1 MIYTSRKKWKKLGDI
16 RSCVHFAVFFVSGRW
31 RFPALIC
38 SIFIWFH
45 FCGNIYTLFSNVS
58 YMFCF
63 AISLEIFFYHSVYI
77 IVFNFPRFYSIFC
90 VDFSQL
96 FDPFHTYLKHGTVMG
111 SNICEWKQK
120 YLWMDHFPSYLFVYR
135 QANLCSGLRVIF
147 VLNY

>member
-1 MIYTSRKKWKKLGDI
+1 MKVSPVFVMFLTKLHTKKFLHWNFKL
-16 RSCVHFAVFFVSGRW
+16 V
-31 RFPALIC
+31 
-38 SIFIWFH
+38 
-45 FCGNIYTLFSNVS
+45 NI
-58 YMFCF
+58 
-63 AISLEIFFYHSVYI
+63 EFYHFLSWVLYLKKSLLLNILIHYFYVRTCNIVY
-77 IVFNFPRFYSIFC
+77 VFNFPRFYSIFC